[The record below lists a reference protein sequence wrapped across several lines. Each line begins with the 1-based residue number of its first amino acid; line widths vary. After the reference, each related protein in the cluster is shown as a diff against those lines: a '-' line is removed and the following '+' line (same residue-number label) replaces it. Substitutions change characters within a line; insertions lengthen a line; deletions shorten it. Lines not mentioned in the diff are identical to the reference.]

1 ALLRRGAPAP
11 AEPEPRPA
19 AVSGD
24 LLPRRSRG
32 VDPPPPRGARA
43 ALRDLRA
50 GRLLWGRDVLS
61 RGRGR
66 APAAALSGRD
76 HAAALR
82 RRDRA
87 GGRQPARAAAIVA
100 TSRARAGR
108 QEHPPRQP
116 DDGPRRDPDGGD
128 RHAVV
133 GPAGPAG
140 GVPVAAAAG

>member
-1 ALLRRGAPAP
+1 ARRAHARRADLAAVSAGAAGWARRRGAGRALARAARRARARAARVRLARPPRAPAPRLRATPPPALLRRGAPAP

-66 APAAALSGRD
+66 APAAAVSGRD
-76 HAAALR
+76 HAAA
-82 RRDRA
+82 
-87 GGRQPARAAAIVA
+87 
-100 TSRARAGR
+100 
-108 QEHPPRQP
+108 
-116 DDGPRRDPDGGD
+116 
-128 RHAVV
+128 
-133 GPAGPAG
+133 
-140 GVPVAAAAG
+140 